1 MIKKEITIAIEKYD
15 SIEALSAPDQVLLQQ
30 SRTVTQQ
37 AYAPYSSFVGGAVAQ
52 LVDGSIVTGTN
63 QENAAYPVGICAER
77 VVLAA
82 VASQFN
88 AAGIVTMAISY
99 HNLNGKSSN
108 PVSPCGMCRQSL
120 VEYEARTKQPI
131 RILLSG
137 MMGEVYVIEKAKD
150 LLPLAFS
157 STDMQ

>member
-37 AYAPYSSFVGGAVAQ
+37 AYAPYSGFLVGAVAQ

-63 QENAAYPVGICAER
+63 QENAAYPVCICAER

-99 HNLNGKSSN
+99 HNSNGNSNN

-137 MMGEVYVIEKAKD
+137 MMGEVYIIEKALD